1 MGETREG
8 GRRCGQVRFEVSAPE
23 MLTMVCHCRG
33 GQRMS
38 GGAFALGLT
47 VPAAGFAVTAG
58 EPVIGGMH
66 GDVQHFH
73 CPHCMSWVFTRPPGV
88 PIVNVRTTML
98 DAPGDAAPFLEMC
111 AAEKLAWVSVPA
123 AHSFPGFPPNDAWPG
138 LIASYGQA
146 QAAAG

>member
-33 GQRMS
+33 CQRMS

-47 VPAAGFAVTAG
+47 
-58 EPVIGGMH
+58 
-66 GDVQHFH
+66 
-73 CPHCMSWVFTRPPGV
+73 
-88 PIVNVRTTML
+88 
-98 DAPGDAAPFLEMC
+98 
-111 AAEKLAWVSVPA
+111 VPA

-138 LIASYGQA
+138 LIAAYGQA